1 MSFCIMST
9 YICPAQGRHYLL
21 TFILEYYSRVTW
33 SAVTKIGAYFP
44 YLKWIFLVNED
55 LSNQVVLIINK
66 NIQMLE

>member
-1 MSFCIMST
+1 M
-9 YICPAQGRHYLL
+9 ICCNKNR
-21 TFILEYYSRVTW
+21 ILFL
-33 SAVTKIGAYFP
+33 I